1 MSKITKI
8 IMIFIIFDLVVIGG
22 YFGYKTLSG
31 GGSGDSDY
39 EWIQI
44 DAYYTPLD
52 DIEAFIKQDAEE
64 RDMLPVKVKNY
75 GKDTKVLR
83 KFRGKNFAGAS
94 ETQIKLKYREIET
107 WQLVELKYTADT
119 GREAQRAILYVYE
132 HQQWKVGDSGTIA
145 Q

>member
-1 MSKITKI
+1 MSKVTKI
-8 IMIFIIFDLVVIGG
+8 ILIFIIFDLVAIGG
-22 YFGYKTLSG
+22 YLGYKTLSG
-31 GGSGDSDY
+31 SGSGDFDY

-44 DAYYTPLD
+44 DVYYTPLD

-64 RDMLPVKVKNY
+64 RDVLPVMVKNY
-75 GKDTKVLR
+75 GKDTTVLR
-83 KFRGKNFAGAS
+83 KFRGKHFAGPT
-94 ETQIKLKYREIET
+94 ETQIKLKYRDLET
-107 WQLVELKYTADT
+107 WHLVELKYTADS